1 MLNNTS
7 SKPVIVMGAGGH
19 AKVLVDALR
28 LSNREILGFVTPDLE
43 VGENFCGKKVL
54 GNDSEIDNYSPN
66 DIELVNGIGSLPR
79 KNLRWKVAG
88 KMRQKGY
95 YFSSVIHPSA
105 IIATN
110 VRIGKGVQVM
120 AGAIIQADT
129 SVGDD
134 SIVNTGVLLDHD
146 CNIAEN
152 CHLAPGVVCSGGV
165 EVGRMSHLGTGT
177 IVIQN
182 ISIGENCTLAAGS
195 VVYENVSGSTSFI
208 QTKRVR
214 LTQREDNS

>member
-110 VRIGKGVQVM
+110 VRFGKGVQVM
-120 AGAIIQADT
+120 AGAIIQADI

-165 EVGRMSHLGTGT
+165 EIGKVSHLGTGA

-182 ISIGENCTLAAGS
+182 VSIGKECTIAAGS
-195 VVYENVSGSTSFI
+195 VVYDNVSDGVSFI
-208 QTKRVR
+208 QEKYLK
-214 LTQREDNS
+214 LTQRENNS

>member
-1 MLNNTS
+1 MNNTS

>member
-1 MLNNTS
+1 
-7 SKPVIVMGAGGH
+7 MGAGGH
-19 AKVLVDALR
+19 AKVLFDALR

-88 KMRQKGY
+88 RMRQKGY

-105 IIATN
+105 IIANN
-110 VRIGKGVQVM
+110 VRFGKGVQVM

-182 ISIGENCTLAAGS
+182 ISIGKNCALAAGS

-208 QTKRVR
+208 QTKQVR